1 MKKFFAFLIAA
12 VAITAGAQAHSYT
25 DTTKKNLRTEVPAE
39 MLTPE
44 GKYWTIGTV
53 SSVNFYNT
61 TPGAYYNTVKNG
73 GGIVVFFKFKPGGY
87 FENLV
92 YVVAN
97 TYGTD
102 TETWTSIE
110 GTVEFTVKD
119 GQKVFITHATKG
131 TYRIR
136 KNGIDTNRPVPAADL
151 ADQHSNTFL
160 WEPWK
165 NPDDATRKYFL
176 LINLDW
182 YPQVKLNDLSNTVK
196 PEWVNKFHVEN

>member
-1 MKKFFAFLIAA
+1 MGKIFLLLVIMAS
-12 VAITAGAQAHSYT
+12 VTIGSYAT
-25 DTTKKNLRTEVPAE
+25 EHAPADTTKKNVPAE
-39 MLTPE
+39 LLTPD

-53 SSVNFYNT
+53 SSVNFFNT
-61 TPGAYYNTVKNG
+61 TPGAYYGTVKNG

-92 YVVAN
+92 YVMAN

-110 GTVEFTVKD
+110 GTVEFTEKD
-119 GQKVFITHATKG
+119 GQKIFITHATKG

-136 KNGIDTNRPVPAADL
+136 KNGVETKRPVPATDL

-165 NPDDATRKYFL
+165 NPEDATRKYFL
-176 LINLDW
+176 LINLDF
-182 YPQVKLNDLSNTVK
+182 YPQVKLNDLAHTVK
-196 PEWVNKFHVEN
+196 PEWVNKFHIEN

>member
-1 MKKFFAFLIAA
+1 MKKFFAFIIAA

-53 SSVNFYNT
+53 FSVNFYNT

-73 GGIVVFFKFKPGGY
+73 GGIVVFFKFNPGGY

-102 TETWTSIE
+102 TETW
-110 GTVEFTVKD
+110 
-119 GQKVFITHATKG
+119 
-131 TYRIR
+131 R
-136 KNGIDTNRPVPAADL
+136 
-151 ADQHSNTFL
+151 
-160 WEPWK
+160 
-165 NPDDATRKYFL
+165 
-176 LINLDW
+176 
-182 YPQVKLNDLSNTVK
+182 
-196 PEWVNKFHVEN
+196 